1 MSNPDPSRKDEP
13 LEATDPSV
21 VDKWTQLA
29 QTHWLKSTKSTR
41 VNSQII
47 KTEIWD
53 VLHNEGFD
61 YRLLLALENLQI
73 LERYVSLFGSLRNSD

>member
-1 MSNPDPSRKDEP
+1 MSNLYSSREDEP

-21 VDKWTQLA
+21 VDRWTQLA
-29 QTHWLKSTKSTR
+29 KTHWLRSSKSTR
-41 VNSQII
+41 INSQII

-53 VLHNEGFD
+53 VLQDEGFE

-73 LERYVSLFGSLRNSD
+73 LEKYTPSFVQPSLE

>member
-1 MSNPDPSRKDEP
+1 MSNPDSSRKDEP

-21 VDKWTQLA
+21 VEKWTQLA
-29 QTHWLKSTKSTR
+29 KTHWLKSSKSTR
-41 VNSQII
+41 VNPQVV

-53 VLHNEGFD
+53 VLQNEGFD

-73 LERYVSLFGSLRNSD
+73 LEKYISLSSSCRNSD